1 MAFPTVTSTETNS
14 DFNYM
19 LKRYMPY
26 NMLFEEV
33 TKRDYFLGK
42 VAKDQNW
49 KGGEL
54 EVPFMGANASSIS
67 YGELTAE
74 AEINED
80 KPVLG
85 HVSGYK
91 EIWGA
96 MVFNDHDLARHD
108 SLEQSFLKILPDR
121 LEAFITRM
129 KEAVSIN
136 LLNGTHLAS
145 FAIVAPAAPTYA
157 AEQIELATGV
167 VKVDRPARLTIGQFL
182 EVGTVGNNK
191 AIILPDNGVYI
202 KSIDI
207 SSKKITVTSDKALAT
222 AVDLSAT
229 PDPDGPG
236 GPLLGGLDLV
246 TGDKAYVRGATIAGR
261 GFTSLRDQLLSS
273 ANGGSATQF
282 GIPKLDYPHLQ
293 AVNFDGSAFNAT
305 SALGVLFDAF
315 NETRELGK
323 GTPTDLIMSFRNLSF
338 CMRELELGG
347 SNGSGDKT
355 FGKGNFKAVDTRV
368 NAFGWTEID
377 VVGVKGSLTIVGVQE
392 MDDDIIYMMDWRG
405 VKLHSNGF
413 FERRTAPDG
422 KQFYETRSQT
432 GYKYILDTRFF
443 GELVVSKPSHCG
455 VIYGIL

>member
-1 MAFPTVTSTETNS
+1 MAFPTVPSTDTNL

-26 NMLFEEV
+26 SMLFEEV

-42 VAKDQNW
+42 VPKDQNW

-54 EVPFMGANASSIS
+54 EVPFMGAHASSIS

-121 LEAFITRM
+121 LEAFIGRM

-136 LLNGTHLAS
+136 LLNGTHTVSFLIGGAS
-145 FAIVAPAAPTYA
+145 GTTDGV
-157 AEQIELATGV
+157 LATGICQ
-167 VKVDRPARLTIGQFL
+167 VDRPARLTIGQYL
-182 EVGTVGNNK
+182 ELGVVGVAPKQVAYVRKINISTKEVTFNINKDLTV
-191 AIILPDNGVYI
+191 ITPPDLSVATGV
-202 KSIDI
+202 
-207 SSKKITVTSDKALAT
+207 ALA
-222 AVDLSAT
+222 S
-229 PDPDGPG
+229 
-236 GPLLGGLDLV
+236 
-246 TGDKAYVRGATIAGR
+246 GDKAFVKGAITTGK
-261 GFTSLRDQLLSS
+261 GFTSLKDQLLSA
-273 ANGGSATQF
+273 ANGGSTTLF
-282 GIPKLDYPHLQ
+282 GIDKLDYPHLQ
-293 AVNFDGSAFNAT
+293 AVNVDGSSITANNILDVLFTAFNT
-305 SALGVLFDAF
+305 
-315 NETRELGK
+315 TRELGK
-323 GTPTDLIMSFRNLSF
+323 GTPTDLIMSFKNLGSA
-338 CMRELELGG
+338 MRELELGG
-347 SNGSGDKT
+347 SSGSNKT
-355 FGKGNFKAVDTRV
+355 FGKGNFKAVDTRI

-377 VVGVKGSLTIVGVQE
+377 VTGVKGSLTIVGVQE

-422 KQFYETRSQT
+422 KQFYETRSPN
-432 GYKYILDTRFF
+432 GYKYIIDNRFF
-443 GELVVSKPSHCG
+443 GELVVCKPSHCG
-455 VIYGIL
+455 VIYGIAY